1 MSYMDR
7 KNVLSEG
14 FFDFLKS
21 LPNDV
26 KKLKLTS
33 AEKRLYKKDPKFRKL
48 IHNVIKNSNEI
59 DRLIKKSS

>member
-1 MSYMDR
+1 MSYMDI
-7 KNVLSEG
+7 KNILGEG
-14 FFDFLKS
+14 LFDFLKS